1 MRRSK
6 ISGLRQVIARALCVA
21 GLALGVHAQ
30 AQILGDGAWQEAEVP
45 EPPAFSLER
54 LLRFEVNPNS
64 SLVYAIDPQTLSISP
79 QDRVV
84 RYVIVASS
92 PGGVRNVFYEGI
104 RCPAG
109 QVKTYA
115 RYSEGRWIKLSD
127 PQWQDMASRPSRHAL
142 QLARQ
147 GGCDNSGTPLR
158 PDDILRALRQTG
170 QASVR

>member
-1 MRRSK
+1 MK
-6 ISGLRQVIARALCVA
+6 RALCAA
-21 GLALGVHAQ
+21 GLLLWAQAQ
-30 AQILGDGAWQEAEVP
+30 AQIFGGAAWQEGDIP
-45 EPPAFSLER
+45 EPPAFNLER

-64 SLVYAIDPQTLSISP
+64 PLVYAIDPQTLSISP
-79 QDRVV
+79 GDRVV
-84 RYVIVASS
+84 RYVVVASS
-92 PGGVRNVFYEGI
+92 PGGARNVFYEGI

-115 RYSEGRWIKLSD
+115 RHSEGRWVKASD

>member
-1 MRRSK
+1 MR
-6 ISGLRQVIARALCVA
+6 RALCAA
-21 GLALGVHAQ
+21 GLVFWAQAQ
-30 AQILGDGAWQEAEVP
+30 AQIFGGATWQEGDIP
-45 EPPAFSLER
+45 EPPAFNLER

-64 SLVYAIDPQTLSISP
+64 PLVYAIDPQTLSISP
-79 QDRVV
+79 VDRVV
-84 RYVIVASS
+84 RYVVVASS
-92 PGGVRNVFYEGI
+92 PGGARNVFYEGI

>member
-1 MRRSK
+1 MR
-6 ISGLRQVIARALCVA
+6 RALCAA
-21 GLALGVHAQ
+21 GLVFWAQAQ
-30 AQILGDGAWQEAEVP
+30 AQIFGGATWQEGDIP
-45 EPPAFSLER
+45 EPPAFNLER

-158 PDDILRALRQTG
+158 SDDILRALRQTG

>member
-1 MRRSK
+1 MK
-6 ISGLRQVIARALCVA
+6 RALCAA
-21 GLALGVHAQ
+21 GLVFWAQAQ
-30 AQILGDGAWQEAEVP
+30 AQIFGAATWQEGDIP
-45 EPPAFSLER
+45 EPPAFNLER

-64 SLVYAIDPQTLSISP
+64 PLVYAIDPQTLSISP
-79 QDRVV
+79 GDRVV
-84 RYVIVASS
+84 RYVVVASS
-92 PGGVRNVFYEGI
+92 PGGARNVFYEGI

-147 GGCDNSGTPLR
+147 GACDNGGTPTR
-158 PDDILRALRQTG
+158 ADDIVRALG
-170 QASVR
+170 QAGQFSVR

>member
-6 ISGLRQVIARALCVA
+6 ISGLRQVIVRVLCVA
-21 GLALGVHAQ
+21 GLALGAQ
-30 AQILGDGAWQEAEVP
+30 AQAQLLGDAAWQEAEVP

>member
-1 MRRSK
+1 MSAWVRT
-6 ISGLRQVIARALCVA
+6 LQRALCSA
-21 GLALGVHAQ
+21 GLVLCAQGQ
-30 AQILGDGAWQEAEVP
+30 AQIFGDGAWQEAEVP
-45 EPPAFSLER
+45 EPPAFNLER
-54 LLRFEVNPNS
+54 LLPFEVNLSS

-84 RYVIVASS
+84 RYVVVASS
-92 PGGVRNVFYEGI
+92 PGGGRNVFYEGI

-115 RYSEGRWIKLSD
+115 RYSEGRWIKISN
-127 PQWQDMASRPSRHAL
+127 PQWQSMASRPSRHAL

-158 PDDILRALRQTG
+158 VDDIVRSLRQAG
-170 QASVR
+170 ELNVR

>member
-6 ISGLRQVIARALCVA
+6 ISGLRQVIVRVLCVA
-21 GLALGVHAQ
+21 GLALGAQ
-30 AQILGDGAWQEAEVP
+30 AQAQLLGDAAWQEAEVP
-45 EPPAFSLER
+45 EPPAFNLER

-158 PDDILRALRQTG
+158 VDDIVRSLRQAG
-170 QASVR
+170 ELNVR

>member
-6 ISGLRQVIARALCVA
+6 ISGLRQVIVRVLCVA
-21 GLALGVHAQ
+21 GLALGAQ
-30 AQILGDGAWQEAEVP
+30 AQAQLLGDAAWQEAEVP

-158 PDDILRALRQTG
+158 PYDILRALRQTG

>member
-6 ISGLRQVIARALCVA
+6 ISGLRQVIVRVLCVA
-21 GLALGVHAQ
+21 GLALGAQ
-30 AQILGDGAWQEAEVP
+30 AQAQLLGDAAWQEAEVP
-45 EPPAFSLER
+45 EPPAFNLER

-158 PDDILRALRQTG
+158 SDDILRALRQTG

>member
-6 ISGLRQVIARALCVA
+6 ISGLRQVIVRVLCVA
-21 GLALGVHAQ
+21 GLALGAQ
-30 AQILGDGAWQEAEVP
+30 AQAQLLGDAAWQEAEVP
-45 EPPAFSLER
+45 EPPAFNLER